1 MLTLPQTIGIIIFII
16 IALVVAFMLGEL
28 KGQSDSMKA
37 YMKLKKNS
45 QKREEIIKQDRID
58 DIDGWYE

>member
-16 IALVVAFMLGEL
+16 IALIIAFMLGEL

-45 QKREEIIKQDRID
+45 RKCEKTIKQERID

>member
-1 MLTLPQTIGIIIFII
+1 
-16 IALVVAFMLGEL
+16 MLGEL

-45 QKREEIIKQDRID
+45 QKHEKTIKQERID